1 MNTLFEQNQPF
12 TLEDQYSPSANVV
25 LFPGDCSTL
34 LASMPS
40 GVVDLVIT
48 SPPYN
53 VGKEYEKS
61 KPLAHYLDEQEG
73 AIRELH
79 RVLVDTGRIA
89 HA

>member
-25 LFPGDCSTL
+25 LFPGNCSTL

-53 VGKEYEKS
+53 VGKEYEKT
-61 KPLAHYLDEQEG
+61 KPLAHYLEEQDG
-73 AIRELH
+73 TILELH
-79 RVLVDTGRIA
+79 RVLADTGRMA
-89 HA
+89 YA